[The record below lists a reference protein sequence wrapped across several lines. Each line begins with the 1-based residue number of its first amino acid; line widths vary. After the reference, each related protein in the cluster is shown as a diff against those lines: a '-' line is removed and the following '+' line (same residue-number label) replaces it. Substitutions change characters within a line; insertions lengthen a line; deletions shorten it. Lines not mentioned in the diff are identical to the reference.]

1 MGVLRNFVNP
11 LHRQTKR
18 NYLERMINEKVNCSK
33 IAKKYG
39 MEYWDGDRKFG
50 YGGYKYIP
58 GRWKPVAEELIKTY
72 QLGPQSKVLDVG
84 CGKGF
89 LIHEMKLLEPKLDVR
104 GLDISTYAISKAPEE
119 IKSKIFEH
127 DIRNKFPFKNKEF
140 NLVISLGTIHNLPI
154 IDVKNVLEEIER
166 IGKSSYIMVEGYRNL
181 QELFNLQCWA
191 LTCESFFSSEDWKWI
206 FKNYGYH
213 GDYEFIFFD

>member
-39 MEYWDGDRKFG
+39 MEYWDGERKFG

-58 GRWKPVAEELIKTY
+58 GRWKLVAEELIKTY

-89 LIHEMKLLEPKLDVR
+89 LLHELKLILPGLEVC
-104 GLDISTYAISKAPEE
+104 GIDISDHGLAEAKEE
-119 IKSKIFEH
+119 I
-127 DIRNKFPFKNKEF
+127 RPFLVKQKAQDPLHYGDKTF
-140 NLVISLGTIHNLPI
+140 DLVISLGTLHNLRLFELP
-154 IDVKNVLEEIER
+154 NALSEIE
-166 IGKSSYIMVEGYRNL
+166 KNRNV
-181 QELFNLQCWA
+181 
-191 LTCESFFSSEDWKWI
+191 DWHNGSI
-206 FKNYGYH
+206 FWS
-213 GDYEFIFFD
+213 DPPWSVTRE